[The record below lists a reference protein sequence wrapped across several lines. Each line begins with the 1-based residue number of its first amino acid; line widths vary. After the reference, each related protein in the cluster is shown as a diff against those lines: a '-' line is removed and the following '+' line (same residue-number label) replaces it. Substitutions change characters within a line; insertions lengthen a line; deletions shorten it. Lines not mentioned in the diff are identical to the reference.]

1 MRTCFA
7 YTKLGVYCSD
17 NQYGMRKPDV
27 CSVLNQ
33 HLVPPYVTS
42 SVCKSFLEH
51 TSQLQV
57 SVRLN
62 TVTVLS
68 KNQTRLK
75 SLATHSVLAHVKARS
90 DHLEVYSQPG
100 RGCRKIMSFKASVPQ
115 SVFTLE
121 CCTKCLSVLLS
132 EEAPPPCR
140 DYKAMCKKLSCP
152 VTASMRQLHSLCYV
166 PACQNKQHIPSWA
179 HQLQLVSKQHS

>member
-1 MRTCFA
+1 MC
-7 YTKLGVYCSD
+7 
-17 NQYGMRKPDV
+17 KPDA
-27 CSVLNQ
+27 CSVLIQ
-33 HLVPPYVTS
+33 QLVPPYTNPS
-42 SVCKSFLEH
+42 AHKPFLEH
-51 TSQLQV
+51 TSLLQV
-57 SVRLN
+57 SLILK
-62 TVTVLS
+62 TVTVFS

-75 SLATHSVLAHVKARS
+75 SLATHTVLAHVKARS

-100 RGCRKIMSFKASVPQ
+100 RGCKKITSLKASVAQ

-132 EEAPPPCR
+132 KEAPPHHR

-152 VTASMRQLHSLCYV
+152 VTTSTRQLHSLFYV

-179 HQLQLVSKQHS
+179 HQLQLVSKQHR